1 MITHITRALTVGVGT
16 VVIGGSVSTLAI
28 PMLPILAGVG
38 IVCGTVLGVKYLATP
53 SKVAP
58 AIKNSDK

>member
-1 MITHITRALTVGVGT
+1 MITHVTRALTVGVGT

-38 IVCGTVLGVKYLATP
+38 IICGTVLGVKYMTTP
-53 SKVAP
+53 SASAQKL
-58 AIKNSDK
+58 KKLEK